1 MSSEDK
7 SRLVAGQRG
16 EDAQHQLSTIV
27 IDSDQADINSSTN
40 KRSDAIRSFI
50 NTPIGAFINRTLGYF
65 AVIAGGLFGLWPL
78 FYIFLS
84 GEQFVD
90 IYIPWLIRFSICG
103 LLYSLFS
110 AIFKP

>member
-16 EDAQHQLSTIV
+16 EDAQHEVSTIV
-27 IDSDQADINSSTN
+27 IDSEQVDINASTN
-40 KRSDAIRSFI
+40 KRSDAIRTFI
-50 NTPIGAFINRTLGYF
+50 NTPIGAFINRTLGF
-65 AVIAGGLFGLWPL
+65 FIVIGAWLFGLFPL

-90 IYIPWLIRFSICG
+90 IYIPLLIGFNIFG
-103 LLYSLFS
+103 LLYTLSL